1 VVSTPKFRQAAERD
15 GESDPI
21 ANTPAEMAA
30 MVQKDLERY
39 AALFKAAGIKPE

>member
-1 VVSTPKFRQAAERD
+1 
-15 GESDPI
+15 
-21 ANTPAEMAA
+21 MAA